1 MGRSPSQE
9 DGVKK
14 GPWTQEED
22 EKLKDYIKNHGL
34 GNWKSLPKRA
44 GLNRCGKSCR
54 LRWTNYLRPDIK
66 RGSFS
71 EDEVHLIIHLHSIL
85 GNKWST
91 IASRIPGRT
100 DNEIKNYWNTHL
112 KKKLLLMGIDPV
124 THKPRTDQN
133 LLTSFSNILCSTTNL
148 TSLAIELDNATQL
161 AKLQL
166 LQNMLQVLSTSTPAP
181 NLDATINILASA
193 PLQSYKLGD
202 MFQSNYQAAPS
213 LLTLNNFYP
222 PSNLNASPHEFG
234 QEILVPHVDNSSAYS
249 TPSLVS
255 ASPEDANELIGR
267 DATDSDAPLSLESME
282 VPSLDDSDH
291 YDFGWKDILDQVAR
305 LGSL

>member
-71 EDEVHLIIHLHSIL
+71 DDEVHLIIHLHSIL

-133 LLTSFSNILCSTTNL
+133 LLTSFSNILCATTNL
-148 TSLAIELDNATQL
+148 DSLAIELDNATQL

-166 LQNMLQVLSTSTPAP
+166 LQNLLQVFSTSTPAP
-181 NLDATINILASA
+181 NLDAIINILASA
-193 PLQSYKLGD
+193 PLQNYKLGD

-213 LLTLNNFYP
+213 LLTLNNSYP
-222 PSNLNASPHEFG
+222 PSNLNASHEFG

-267 DATDSDAPLSLESME
+267 DAIDSDAPLSLESME

-291 YDFGWKDILDQVAR
+291 YDFGWKDILDQIAR
-305 LGSL
+305 SGSL